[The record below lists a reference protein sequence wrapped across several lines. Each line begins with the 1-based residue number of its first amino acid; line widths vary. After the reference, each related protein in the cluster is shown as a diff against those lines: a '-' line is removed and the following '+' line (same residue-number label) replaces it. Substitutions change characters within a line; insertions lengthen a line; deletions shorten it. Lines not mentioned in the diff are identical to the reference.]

1 MVLTGGG
8 GGRQTA
14 GGGGGQP
21 LLRPRHLRPQ
31 VVVGGRGLRQEGLVV
46 GGGVL
51 LIRGIH
57 VVLVHD
63 EDDDGDE
70 DEDDG
75 DKEADGDA
83 HEV

>member
-1 MVLTGGG
+1 MVLAGGG
-8 GGRQTA
+8 GGGQAA

-21 LLRPRHLRPQ
+21 LLLPPHLRP
-31 VVVGGRGLRQEGLVV
+31 LRQEGLVV

-51 LIRGIH
+51 LIRGIGM
-57 VVLVHD
+57 VLVHD
-63 EDDDGDE
+63 EEDDGDE

-75 DKEADGDA
+75 DEKADGDA

>member
-1 MVLTGGG
+1 MVLAGGG
-8 GGRQTA
+8 GGRQA
-14 GGGGGQP
+14 SGGGGGQP
-21 LLRPRHLRPQ
+21 LLLPPHLRPQ
-31 VVVGGRGLRQEGLVV
+31 VVAGFRQEGLVV

-51 LIRGIH
+51 LIRGIGMI
-57 VVLVHD
+57 LVHD
-63 EDDDGDE
+63 EEDDGDE